1 MSIISKNIDYRMSFI
16 RTKQLWVH
24 LLAQLYGITCL
35 SILASLL
42 PIFLSRSPE
51 TKFISM
57 LFCPR
62 DLENENCISFVTKLL
77 YYARQDERS
86 DEFDVDSFYKTHRDD
101 LIAMSR
107 TNFQLLNFYFSQ
119 STINEL

>member
-1 MSIISKNIDYRMSFI
+1 MSFI
-16 RTKQLWVH
+16 GTVMYKYHMILIVKNNVFIANIPVSATKYIMSV
-24 LLAQLYGITCL
+24 
-35 SILASLL
+35 IL
-42 PIFLSRSPE
+42 
-51 TKFISM
+51 
-57 LFCPR
+57 CPR
-62 DLENENCISFVTKLL
+62 DLEHENCISFVTKLL